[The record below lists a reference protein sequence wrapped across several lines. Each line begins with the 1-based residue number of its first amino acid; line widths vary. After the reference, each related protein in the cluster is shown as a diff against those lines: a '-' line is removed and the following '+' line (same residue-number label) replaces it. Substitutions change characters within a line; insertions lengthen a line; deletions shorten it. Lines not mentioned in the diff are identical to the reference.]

1 MSFQYPWEIC
11 KNEVKDKDL
20 SICAEICNIWGYTEF
35 VDMSPKNYEKLKNDD
50 LVLGITTFVSEVYLF
65 QALPFSSDT
74 LGRTQKTTNNSEK
87 TEKTNPQTNEN
98 VLPNQSIK

>member
-1 MSFQYPWEIC
+1 MMIY
-11 KNEVKDKDL
+11 
-20 SICAEICNIWGYTEF
+20 
-35 VDMSPKNYEKLKNDD
+35 
-50 LVLGITTFVSEVYLF
+50 VLGITTFVSEVYLF

-87 TEKTNPQTNEN
+87 TEKTNPQTNEI